1 MQFCAKSVVY
11 SSHTDRTKS
20 VSQTSRLSYLVAGG
34 KGRSPETSPHRGALS
49 DSHSQPLLGLRV
61 LSEDM
66 TREYKRRLTFRSTLV
81 LGIIAL
87 ALSGCTIN
95 IGMGGSG
102 SGAYSVGDESA
113 FSASDVMF
121 AQMMIPHHEQ
131 ALEMSVIALER
142 STNDEVRD
150 LAQRIY
156 DGQGPEIEQME
167 TWFGDGA
174 AMGGMSHEM
183 PDGTMMPNDMMG
195 GDMMDS
201 STMAG
206 MASQEQLAELV
217 SLDSPDFDI
226 LFLELMIEHHKGA
239 LAMVQ
244 MIDNS
249 TNSEARALA
258 EEISSTQNAEIDE
271 MTELLRVLRGA

>member
-1 MQFCAKSVVY
+1 MLA
-11 SSHTDRTKS
+11 R
-20 VSQTSRLSYLVAGG
+20 
-34 KGRSPETSPHRGALS
+34 
-49 DSHSQPLLGLRV
+49 
-61 LSEDM
+61 DM
-66 TREYKRRLTFRSTLV
+66 TLEYKRRLTFRSALV
-81 LGIIAL
+81 LGITAL
-87 ALSGCTIN
+87 ALSGCTVN

-102 SGAYSVGDESA
+102 SGAYSVVDESA

-131 ALEMSVIALER
+131 ALDMSLIALER

-156 DGQGPEIEQME
+156 EGQGPEIEQME
-167 TWFGDGA
+167 TWSGDGA

-206 MASQEQLAELV
+206 MALQEQLAELV

>member
-1 MQFCAKSVVY
+1 
-11 SSHTDRTKS
+11 
-20 VSQTSRLSYLVAGG
+20 
-34 KGRSPETSPHRGALS
+34 
-49 DSHSQPLLGLRV
+49 
-61 LSEDM
+61 M
-66 TREYKRRLTFRSTLV
+66 TRELNRRFPSRPALV

-102 SGAYSVGDESA
+102 SGAYSVGDQSA
-113 FSASDVMF
+113 SSASDVMF

-131 ALEMSVIALER
+131 ALEMSLIALER
-142 STNDEVRD
+142 STNEDVGE

-156 DGQGPEIEQME
+156 DGQGPEIKQMQ
-167 TWFGDGA
+167 TWVGNGSS
-174 AMGGMSHEM
+174 MGGMSHEM

-206 MASQEQLAELV
+206 MASEGQLAELV
-217 SLDSPDFDI
+217 SLDSPEFDI
-226 LFLELMIEHHKGA
+226 LFLQLMIEHHKGA

-249 TNSEARALA
+249 TNPEAVGLA
-258 EEISSTQNAEIDE
+258 QEISSTQNAEIDE
-271 MTELLRVLRGA
+271 MTALLRVLSGA

>member
-1 MQFCAKSVVY
+1 MLA
-11 SSHTDRTKS
+11 
-20 VSQTSRLSYLVAGG
+20 
-34 KGRSPETSPHRGALS
+34 
-49 DSHSQPLLGLRV
+49 
-61 LSEDM
+61 EDM
-66 TREYKRRLTFRSTLV
+66 TRKYKRRLPFQSTLV
-81 LGIIAL
+81 LGITAL

-95 IGMGGSG
+95 IGTGGSG
-102 SGAYSVGDESA
+102 SGGYSVVDESA
-113 FSASDVMF
+113 FSPSDVMF

-131 ALEMSVIALER
+131 ALDMSLIALER
-142 STNDEVRD
+142 SANDEVRD

-167 TWFGDGA
+167 TWIEDGA

-183 PDGTMMPNDMMG
+183 HDGTMMPNDMMG

-206 MASQEQLAELV
+206 MASEEQLAELV
-217 SLDSPDFDI
+217 ALDSPDFDI

-244 MIDNS
+244 MIETS
-249 TNSEARALA
+249 TNSEAIALA
-258 EEISSTQNAEIDE
+258 QEISSTQNAEIDE
-271 MTELLRVLRGA
+271 MTKLLKVLRGA

>member
-1 MQFCAKSVVY
+1 
-11 SSHTDRTKS
+11 
-20 VSQTSRLSYLVAGG
+20 
-34 KGRSPETSPHRGALS
+34 
-49 DSHSQPLLGLRV
+49 
-61 LSEDM
+61 M
-66 TREYKRRLTFRSTLV
+66 TLEYKRRLTFRSALV
-81 LGIIAL
+81 LGITAL

-102 SGAYSVGDESA
+102 SGAYSVVDESA

-131 ALEMSVIALER
+131 ALDMSLIALER
-142 STNDEVRD
+142 STNDAVRD

-156 DGQGPEIEQME
+156 EGQGPEIEQME
-167 TWFGDGA
+167 TWSGDGA

-239 LAMVQ
+239 LAMVE

>member
-1 MQFCAKSVVY
+1 
-11 SSHTDRTKS
+11 
-20 VSQTSRLSYLVAGG
+20 
-34 KGRSPETSPHRGALS
+34 
-49 DSHSQPLLGLRV
+49 
-61 LSEDM
+61 M
-66 TREYKRRLTFRSTLV
+66 TREHNRRFPSRPALV

-87 ALSGCTIN
+87 ALGGCTIN
-95 IGMGGSG
+95 IGVADSSPDASSVAEGSG
-102 SGAYSVGDESA
+102 

-131 ALEMSVIALER
+131 ALEMSLIALER
-142 STNDEVRD
+142 STNEDVGE

-156 DGQGPEIEQME
+156 DGQGPEIKQMQ
-167 TWFGDGA
+167 TWVENGSS
-174 AMGGMSHEM
+174 MGGMSHEM

-206 MASQEQLAELV
+206 MASEEQLAGLV
-217 SLDSPDFDI
+217 SLDSPEFDI
-226 LFLELMIEHHKGA
+226 LFLQLMIEHHKGA

-249 TNSEARALA
+249 TNPEAVALA
-258 EEISSTQNAEIDE
+258 QEISSTQNAEIDE
-271 MTELLRVLRGA
+271 MTALLRVLSGA

>member
-1 MQFCAKSVVY
+1 
-11 SSHTDRTKS
+11 
-20 VSQTSRLSYLVAGG
+20 
-34 KGRSPETSPHRGALS
+34 
-49 DSHSQPLLGLRV
+49 
-61 LSEDM
+61 M
-66 TREYKRRLTFRSTLV
+66 TREHNRRFPSRPALV

-87 ALSGCTIN
+87 ALGGCTIN
-95 IGMGGSG
+95 IGMGGSSPDASSVAEG
-102 SGAYSVGDESA
+102 SG

-131 ALEMSVIALER
+131 ALEMSLIALER

-156 DGQGPEIEQME
+156 DGQGPEIAQME
-167 TWFGDGA
+167 TWIENGSS
-174 AMGGMSHEM
+174 MGGMSHEM

-206 MASQEQLAELV
+206 MASEEQLAELV
-217 SLDSPDFDI
+217 SLDSPEFDI
-226 LFLELMIEHHKGA
+226 LFLQLMIEHHKGA

-249 TNSEARALA
+249 TNSEAVALA
-258 EEISSTQNAEIDE
+258 QEISSTQNAEIDE
-271 MTELLRVLRGA
+271 MTALLRVLSGA

>member
-1 MQFCAKSVVY
+1 
-11 SSHTDRTKS
+11 
-20 VSQTSRLSYLVAGG
+20 
-34 KGRSPETSPHRGALS
+34 
-49 DSHSQPLLGLRV
+49 
-61 LSEDM
+61 M
-66 TREYKRRLTFRSTLV
+66 TREHNRRFPSRPALV

-87 ALSGCTIN
+87 ALGGCTIN
-95 IGMGGSG
+95 IGMGGSSPDPSSVAEG
-102 SGAYSVGDESA
+102 SG

-131 ALEMSVIALER
+131 ALDMSLIALER

-167 TWFGDGA
+167 KWIGDGA

-183 PDGTMMPNDMMG
+183 PDGSMMPNDMMG
-195 GDMMDS
+195 GDMMNS

-206 MASQEQLAELV
+206 MASEEQLAELV
-217 SLDSPDFDI
+217 SLDSPEFDI
-226 LFLELMIEHHKGA
+226 LFLQLMIEHHKGA

-244 MIDNS
+244 IIETS
-249 TNSEARALA
+249 TNSEAIALA
-258 EEISSTQNAEIDE
+258 QEISSTQNAEIDE
-271 MTELLRVLRGA
+271 MNELLRVLSGA

>member
-1 MQFCAKSVVY
+1 
-11 SSHTDRTKS
+11 
-20 VSQTSRLSYLVAGG
+20 
-34 KGRSPETSPHRGALS
+34 
-49 DSHSQPLLGLRV
+49 
-61 LSEDM
+61 M
-66 TREYKRRLTFRSTLV
+66 TRKYKKRLPSSP
-81 LGIIAL
+81 AL
-87 ALSGCTIN
+87 ALGIMALALGGCTIN
-95 IGMGGSG
+95 IGMGGS
-102 SGAYSVGDESA
+102 SPEAASVSDESA

-131 ALEMSVIALER
+131 ALEMSLIALER

-167 TWFGDGA
+167 TWVGNGST
-174 AMGGMSHEM
+174 MGGMSHEM

-195 GDMMDS
+195 GDMMGS

-217 SLDSPDFDI
+217 SLDSPEFDV

-244 MIDNS
+244 MIETS
-249 TNSEARALA
+249 TNSEAVALA
-258 EEISSTQNAEIDE
+258 QEISATQNAEIEE
-271 MTELLRVLRGA
+271 MTALLKVLSGA

>member
-1 MQFCAKSVVY
+1 ML
-11 SSHTDRTKS
+11 T
-20 VSQTSRLSYLVAGG
+20 
-34 KGRSPETSPHRGALS
+34 
-49 DSHSQPLLGLRV
+49 
-61 LSEDM
+61 EDM
-66 TREYKRRLTFRSTLV
+66 TRGYQIRLPFRSTLV
-81 LGIIAL
+81 LAIAAL

-95 IGMGGSG
+95 IGTGGSG

-131 ALEMSVIALER
+131 ALAMSLIALER
-142 STNDEVRD
+142 STNDDVRD
-150 LAQRIY
+150 LAQRIF

-167 TWFGDGA
+167 TWVGDGA

-183 PDGTMMPNDMMG
+183 PDGTMMQNDMMG

-201 STMAG
+201 SAMAG
-206 MASQEQLAELV
+206 MASQEQLADLV
-217 SLDSPDFDI
+217 ALDSPDFDV

-244 MIDNS
+244 MIETS
-249 TNSEARALA
+249 TNSEALALA
-258 EEISSTQNAEIDE
+258 REISSTQNAEIDE
-271 MTELLRVLRGA
+271 MTEMLEVLRGA